1 MTSWILRL
9 ILILFVIR
17 AVVRLVAGVMQGLRA
32 QPSGGTIGAGR
43 SLVRDP
49 VCGTFIV
56 PNKMLSLGDGSA
68 RHYFC
73 STRCRDEYASK
84 KA

>member
-1 MTSWILRL
+1 MMAWVLRL

-17 AVVRLVAGVMQGLRA
+17 AVVRLVAGVMQGL
-32 QPSGGTIGAGR
+32 QPSSSPDAIGAGR

-56 PNKMLSLGDGSA
+56 PNKTLSLGDGAA

-73 STRCRDEYASK
+73 SARCRDEYQDRR
-84 KA
+84 